1 MAVSGAVVN
10 VGKNIVLTSNLSL
23 ANNVTIHGNGYTFS
37 AFGIAIS
44 GGATVAMDHLLLTGV
59 DNQVGDGNYGVMVQ
73 GASTLNASYITMTL
87 NTAGENNVGFNVD
100 SGSTLNLS
108 NSTLTWGA
116 GVVGEQQYGVY
127 AQSGAVAVVLDS
139 NSFTFSATNTSGAYS
154 YLIGMQGDAVAN
166 YPALT
171 LTSNTNTSY
180 MKLLLVGADSVV
192 NKQTWAA
199 TTHSYVSSVAG
210 DNKVGI
216 IDGINDGIY
225 TYLNPSWIL
234 GS

>member
-1 MAVSGAVVN
+1 
-10 VGKNIVLTSNLSL
+10 
-23 ANNVTIHGNGYTFS
+23 
-37 AFGIAIS
+37 
-44 GGATVAMDHLLLTGV
+44 
-59 DNQVGDGNYGVMVQ
+59 
-73 GASTLNASYITMTL
+73 
-87 NTAGENNVGFNVD
+87 
-100 SGSTLNLS
+100 
-108 NSTLTWGA
+108 
-116 GVVGEQQYGVY
+116 
-127 AQSGAVAVVLDS
+127 
-139 NSFTFSATNTSGAYS
+139 
-154 YLIGMQGDAVAN
+154 
-166 YPALT
+166 
-171 LTSNTNTSY
+171 